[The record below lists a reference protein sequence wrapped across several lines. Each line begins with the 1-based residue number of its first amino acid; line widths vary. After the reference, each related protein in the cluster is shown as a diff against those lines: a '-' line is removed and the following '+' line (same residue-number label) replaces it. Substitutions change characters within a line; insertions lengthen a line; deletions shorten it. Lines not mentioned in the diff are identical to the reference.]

1 MLDSEN
7 TDILATFALDT
18 LIRDF
23 HLGGLDNPISSE
35 ADIRNVIS
43 WLLTLPVESLLDYIP
58 CDHPVIQGRGKPITL
73 NLFDLPSLVMDQEY
87 IDTNPMYTG
96 N

>member
-35 ADIRNVIS
+35 ADIRNVIA
-43 WLLTLPVESLLDYIP
+43 WLMTLPAESLLDYIP
-58 CDHPVIQGRGKPITL
+58 SDHPVIQGRGKPMTFNI
-73 NLFDLPSLVMDQEY
+73 FELPPLDPDQEY
-87 IDTNPMYTG
+87 IDNSPMFQP